1 MLLNRG
7 PSYAKTQSI
16 HSCFFFERIP
26 NLPAANVI
34 PNLVDSGLDQQN
46 ENWNEAERGAWGTA

>member
-1 MLLNRG
+1 M
-7 PSYAKTQSI
+7 
-16 HSCFFFERIP
+16 FFFERIP

-46 ENWNEAERGAWGTA
+46 ENWNEAERGAWGAA